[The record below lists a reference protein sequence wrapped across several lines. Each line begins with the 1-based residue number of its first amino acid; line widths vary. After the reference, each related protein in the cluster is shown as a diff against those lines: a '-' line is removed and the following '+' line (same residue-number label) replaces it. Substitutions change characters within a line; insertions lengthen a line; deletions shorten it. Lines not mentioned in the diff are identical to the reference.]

1 MKHKENKRRQLERTI
16 YPLPSM
22 FNYMLMTPGKLAGL
36 KERAGFSGFTAFS
49 FLDLW
54 SFSRST
60 LAENRL
66 MLSFLC
72 FPVRQSEAG

>member
-36 KERAGFSGFTAFS
+36 KERAGFSGFAAF
-49 FLDLW
+49 FVLVK
-54 SFSRST
+54 F
-60 LAENRL
+60 
-66 MLSFLC
+66 FQVY
-72 FPVRQSEAG
+72 FG

>member
-22 FNYMLMTPGKLAGL
+22 FNYMLKTPGKLAGL
-36 KERAGFSGFTAFS
+36 KERAGFSGFAAFS
-49 FLDLW
+49 FLGSLD
-54 SFSRST
+54 SRAI

-66 MLSFLC
+66 MLSFLYL
-72 FPVRQSEAG
+72 PMRRSEAG